1 MKHDQTQELSE
12 EKFLRL
18 TGVKRFTFAKMV
30 EILKDADKQKK
41 ARGGRKN
48 KLSIENQLLMALE
61 YLREYRTY
69 FHIGQSYGI
78 SESSAYKAI
87 KWIEDTLIKH
97 PDFALP
103 GRKTLLKSDHEYEVI
118 CIDVAESPIER
129 PKKNKGTST
138 LARKSDI
145 P

>member
-1 MKHDQTQELSE
+1 MKYDQIQELKD
-12 EKFLRL
+12 EKFRRL
-18 TGVKRFTFAKMV
+18 TGIKRTTFNKMV
-30 EILKDADKQKK
+30 AILKDADQQKK
-41 ARGGRKN
+41 AQGGRKN

-103 GRKTLLKSDHEYEVI
+103 GRKALLKSDYEYEVI

-129 PKKNKGTST
+129 PKKNKSTSI
-138 LARKSDI
+138 LVRKNDTH
-145 P
+145 

>member
-1 MKHDQTQELSE
+1 
-12 EKFLRL
+12 
-18 TGVKRFTFAKMV
+18 MV
-30 EILKDADKQKK
+30 EIIKDADQQKK

-87 KWIEDTLIKH
+87 KWIEDILINH

-103 GRKTLLKSDHEYEVI
+103 GRKALLKSDNEYEVI

-129 PKKNKGTST
+129 PKKNKGSFTQE
-138 LARKSDI
+138 RKRDTH
-145 P
+145 